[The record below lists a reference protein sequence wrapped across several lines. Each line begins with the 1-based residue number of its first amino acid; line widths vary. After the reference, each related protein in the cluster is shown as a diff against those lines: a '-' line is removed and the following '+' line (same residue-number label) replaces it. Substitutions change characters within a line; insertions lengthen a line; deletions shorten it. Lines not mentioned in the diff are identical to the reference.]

1 MPHTAWQLA
10 HGKSLDLTEP
20 RIVAILNITPDS
32 FSDGGDYNTPALA
45 VERALRCAAE
55 GADVLEV
62 GGESTRPGAHRIEA
76 SEQIDRVLPVIEAIR
91 RELPEMPIS
100 VDTTRSEVA
109 GRAIEAGA
117 HIINDVSA
125 GEEDDALLALAART
139 GAGLVLMHRLRPPG
153 EDAFSDRYA
162 EAPTYGDVVT
172 DVRQYL
178 EKRLQAAI
186 AAGVRQDAVVLD
198 PGLGFGKS
206 VEQNLELIRRTGEI
220 CSIGRA
226 VMSAASRKSFV
237 GRVGLGRESDPSE
250 RLGASVAV
258 TVLHAQMGARL
269 FRVHDVFAHAQ
280 ALGMVRA
287 LGQTGVFRG

>member
-1 MPHTAWQLA
+1 MPHSVWQLA

-20 RIVAILNITPDS
+20 RVVAILNITPDS
-32 FSDGGDYNTPALA
+32 FSDGGDYNTPAQA
-45 VERALRCAAE
+45 IERAKQCADE

-62 GGESTRPGAHRIEA
+62 GGESTRPGAQRIGA
-76 SEQIDRVLPVIEAIR
+76 REQLGRVLPVIEAIR
-91 RELPEMPIS
+91 NELPEMPIS

-125 GEEDDALLALAART
+125 GEEDDAILALAAST

-153 EDAFSDRYA
+153 EDAFSDRYS
-162 EAPTYGDVVT
+162 EAPTYGDVVA
-172 DVRQYL
+172 DVRAYL
-178 EKRLQAAI
+178 EKRLQASI
-186 AAGVRQDAVVLD
+186 AAGVREDAVVLD

-269 FRVHDVFAHAQ
+269 FRVHDVSPHAQ
-280 ALGMVRA
+280 ALRMVWA
-287 LGQTGVFRG
+287 LGNLGDSRG

>member
-10 HGKSLDLTEP
+10 HGLSLDLTEP

-32 FSDGGDYNTPALA
+32 FSDGGDYNTPAQA
-45 VERALRCAAE
+45 IERAMRCADE

-62 GGESTRPGAHRIEA
+62 GGESTRPGAQRIGA

-100 VDTTRSEVA
+100 VDTTLGEVA
-109 GRAIEAGA
+109 RRAIEAGA

-125 GEEDDALLALAART
+125 GEEDDALLALAAQT

-153 EDAFSDRYA
+153 EDAFSDRYTQT
-162 EAPTYGDVVT
+162 PTYGDVVK
-172 DVRQYL
+172 DVRAYL
-178 EKRLQAAI
+178 EKRLSAAI
-186 AAGVRQDAVVLD
+186 AAGVREEAVVLD

-206 VEQNLELIRRTGEI
+206 VEQNLELIRRTGEL

-237 GRVGLGRESDPSE
+237 GRAGLGRESDPSE
-250 RLGASVAV
+250 RLGASVAA
-258 TVLHAQMGARL
+258 TVLHAQAGARL
-269 FRVHDVFAHAQ
+269 FRVHDVSAHAQ
-280 ALGMVRA
+280 ALRIVRA
-287 LGQTGVFRG
+287 LGKPGDSHG